1 MFVKK
6 QLPSFPAT
14 YIQAGS
20 FSSDKDKEGKASQI
34 FIDGVAFNLA
44 DCELVYLLTD
54 NGVIID
60 SVMGVKNENDAL

>member
-6 QLPSFPAT
+6 QLPSLPIT

-20 FSSDKDKEGKASQI
+20 FRSDKDKEGYASQI
-34 FIDGVAFNLA
+34 FIDGEAFNLA
-44 DCELVYLLTD
+44 DSELVYLLTD

-60 SVMGVKNENDAL
+60 SVMGVRK